1 MDNDNLRATL
11 RRHTVMTTATV
22 RDALAALNALSGE
35 SLTLFALDGEGLLR
49 GTVTDGDIRRALIAG
64 AELSDPVSKVMH
76 TAMLTVAPGDDFC
89 LAIAEGRRRRIGL
102 LPVVANGRI
111 TDLLDLSKVKTALP
125 VDAVLM
131 AGGRGERLRP
141 LTDNTP
147 KPLLPVGG
155 KAIID
160 YNTDELEACGV
171 KNIFVTVNYLAQ
183 QIENHFSRRTGSAR
197 ITCVREPRRLG
208 TMGSLSLIEGLEAD
222 NVLLMN
228 SDLLTT
234 IDFEALYRR
243 HAGTGADVTM
253 AGVPYNVSVPF
264 ALMTLSDGLVK
275 GLQEKPTFNYFA
287 NGGVYIIRREVLER
301 LPKGEYTDAPDFIS
315 DLIADGGKVV
325 CHPVEGTWVD
335 IGSPSDYRYANELM
349 KRR

>member
-183 QIENHFSRRTGSAR
+183 QIEEHFSRRTGSAR

>member
-11 RRHTVMTTATV
+11 GRHTVMTTATV

-35 SLTLFALDGEGLLR
+35 SLTLFALDGDGLLR

-64 AELSDPVSKVMH
+64 AELSDPVSEVMH

-102 LPVVANGRI
+102 LPVVGNGRI

-183 QIENHFSRRTGSAR
+183 QIEEHFSRRTGSAR
-197 ITCVREPRRLG
+197 IMCVREPRRLG

-287 NGGVYIIRREVLER
+287 NGGVYIIRREVLKR